1 MTMLPGTKYEVRR
14 ARRTLASYFHPHP
27 HVPLIPPSARP
38 PRGAACIEDGARN
51 IFSRRP
57 QNAWRTQAM
66 QDAKHTAHC
75 NLYPVNL

>member
-57 QNAWRTQAM
+57 
-66 QDAKHTAHC
+66 
-75 NLYPVNL
+75 